1 MKRRQLLGGLGV
13 ALLSPFSSSSLGQ
26 YVLPPGQVRL
36 VFNENPYGP
45 SPKAIAAVNDVVA
58 LSAYYPDSPTDFP
71 ILDDLTK
78 AIAQRHGLA

>member
-13 ALLSPFSSSSLGQ
+13 ALLSPFSVSSFGQ

-58 LSAYYPDSPTDFP
+58 L
-71 ILDDLTK
+71 
-78 AIAQRHGLA
+78 